1 MQTLDQINFTIGST
15 SELDPLSLCMY
26 MHRSTLVCTPGRLL
40 GDSWATPRILRR
52 AVLPLGD
59 PAIILDTF
67 GAQDTRDDYRFG
79 GLSPTLQKC
88 DLRVQTGGW
97 LHHAEMHPYDD
108 AAHPY
113 DDAAH
118 PSQRP
123 VRKLYFLKCTHTH
136 SLTHTHFDTEIF
148 FQWPICSCCNSAEP
162 VNIEYLMNRY

>member
-123 VRKLYFLKCTHTH
+123 VRKLYFLKCGQILNTSVLKIMCANIRLVEQEAEHH
-136 SLTHTHFDTEIF
+136 LLLMV
-148 FQWPICSCCNSAEP
+148 CN
-162 VNIEYLMNRY
+162 L